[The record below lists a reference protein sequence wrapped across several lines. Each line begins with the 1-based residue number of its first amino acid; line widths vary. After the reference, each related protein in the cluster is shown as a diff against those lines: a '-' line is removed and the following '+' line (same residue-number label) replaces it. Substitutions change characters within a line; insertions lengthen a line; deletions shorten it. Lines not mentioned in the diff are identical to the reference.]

1 MTINAE
7 LKISTPEDVAKHD
20 SEKELKLVPPEEVAK
35 DDSENELKLITPEE
49 VAKHDSENDCWMV
62 MHKLVFNLPKQFL
75 DDHPG
80 GPDVVSCLAGK
91 DATCDFED
99 IAHSDSARDWANKYI
114 IGYMEG
120 IDDDIKMAK
129 RIPKTSE
136 LKSKPGGGGEGL
148 MILLSVLVV
157 GFAAV
162 AYFVLK
168 A

>member
-1 MTINAE
+1 MTINGDPK
-7 LKISTPEDVAKHD
+7 LITPGEVAKH
-20 SEKELKLVPPEEVAK
+20 
-35 DDSENELKLITPEE
+35 DSENELKLITPEE
-49 VAKHDSENDCWMV
+49 VAKHDSENDCWIV
-62 MHKLVFNLPKQFL
+62 MHNLVFNLPKEFM

-91 DATCDFED
+91 DATSDFED

-120 IDDDIKMAK
+120 VDDDIKTGR

-136 LKSKPGGGGEGL
+136 LKSTPGGGGGGGGVMTL
-148 MILLSVLVV
+148 VSVLVV
-157 GFAAV
+157 GFAAA